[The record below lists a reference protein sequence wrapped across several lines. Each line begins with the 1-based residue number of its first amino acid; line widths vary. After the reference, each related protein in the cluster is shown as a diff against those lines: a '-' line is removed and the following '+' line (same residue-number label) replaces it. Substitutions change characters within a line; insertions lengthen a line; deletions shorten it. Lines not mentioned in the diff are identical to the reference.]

1 MSKRLSFY
9 IFCSSQIALAH
20 QPVHVRITLNI
31 LLISIGVKQRYMFF
45 TLVVLLDFPILPK
58 NALIFNVGLQRYV
71 LFHLEIIGVQQKL
84 STWLPD

>member
-1 MSKRLSFY
+1 MVTMVTMSKSLSFY

-20 QPVHVRITLNI
+20 QPVHVRMTLNI
-31 LLISIGVKQRYMFF
+31 LLISIGVKQ
-45 TLVVLLDFPILPK
+45 LLDFPILPK